1 MIHLT
6 DDAIDRALEGADL
19 VGTLGR
25 AFAAFARGEA
35 AMQERI
41 RTEAGPVK
49 LSTMAGVWPEEGFA
63 GAKVYTTIA
72 GRFDFVIVLFSAR
85 TGEPLATLEANALT
99 RWRTAAVSALAARH
113 LANPAASRL
122 ALFGTGVQAFAHA
135 RAFARAFDLAEIRVV
150 SRASGEAFA
159 ARLQRELG
167 VPARATDAAGA
178 LAGAELVVTTT
189 RSATPLFRGD
199 APEAGAF
206 VAAVGSSK
214 PDTREIDDALLARAS
229 AVVVEW
235 KPQALREA
243 GDLVLAA
250 AGVRAK
256 LAVVELGEVVAGKAA
271 PRGKADDIVVFKSV
285 GVGLEDVAV
294 AGLAW
299 RRATQALAEQS
310 RPG

>member
-6 DDAIDRALEGADL
+6 DDQIDRALEGAD
-19 VGTLGR
+19 VVDVLGR
-25 AFAAFARGEA
+25 AFAAFSRGEA

-49 LSTMAGVWPEEGFA
+49 LSTMGGVWPAEGFA

-72 GRFDFVIVLFSAR
+72 GRFNFVIALFSAT

-99 RWRTAAVSALAARH
+99 RWRTAAVSALAAKH
-113 LANPAASRL
+113 LAKPGASTL

-135 RAFARAFDLAEIRVV
+135 RAFARAFRLAEVRVV

-167 VPARATDAAGA
+167 VPARATGVAGA
-178 LAGAELVVTTT
+178 LRGADLVVTAT
-189 RSATPLFRGD
+189 RSATPLFDGSQV
-199 APEAGAF
+199 EAGAF

-243 GDLVLAA
+243 GDLVLASSE
-250 AGVRAK
+250 VRAK
-256 LAVVELGEVVAGKAA
+256 VPVVELGDVVAGKSVARSG
-271 PRGKADDIVVFKSV
+271 PDDIVVFKSV

-299 RRATQALAEQS
+299 RRASGA
-310 RPG
+310 PG